1 MKKLISLV
9 FFIILSCSKDNS
21 IPEAVVPTPEP
32 TATFTLVVTAS
43 EGGSVNDPG
52 ETHNENTNVS
62 LTATPADGYAFSG
75 WTGDST
81 GSTNPLSVS
90 MMEFTKLM
98 EVIKS
103 LFH

>member
-1 MKKLISLV
+1 MRKLTLFV
-9 FFIILSCSKDNS
+9 FFILLACSKDS
-21 IPEAVVPTPEP
+21 PIPDAVEPTP
-32 TATFTLVVTAS
+32 TVTYTLTVAAS

-52 ETHNENTNVS
+52 DTHNENSNVS
-62 LTATPADGYAFSG
+62 LTASPAEGYAFSG